1 MARSILDSPY
11 FIGSVLTLYGL
22 AWVLKGKHTGKK
34 EAQDYGEPPIMPE
47 PYEFDDTSLPDMMLS
62 YDPHTAIRPYF
73 LKAEESP
80 KKEDRLSDTAARIA
94 LRDLVWAG
102 PSFVNR
108 YGLTQ
113 APYSFYDTTGEF
125 REDPGHDLT
134 FSETA
139 RIFPKKRLFAEDEE
153 DACSICGSPES
164 KGKLWY
170 TGKIRGLVCQVCY
183 DN

>member
-73 LKAEESP
+73 LKAEE
-80 KKEDRLSDTAARIA
+80 
-94 LRDLVWAG
+94 
-102 PSFVNR
+102 
-108 YGLTQ
+108 
-113 APYSFYDTTGEF
+113 
-125 REDPGHDLT
+125 
-134 FSETA
+134 
-139 RIFPKKRLFAEDEE
+139 
-153 DACSICGSPES
+153 
-164 KGKLWY
+164 
-170 TGKIRGLVCQVCY
+170 
-183 DN
+183 